1 MPPEGLHWLERSEIL
16 SFEEIS
22 RLARLLVERFGVDAI
37 RLTGGEP
44 TVRANLEE
52 LVAMLSGL
60 GTDLALTT
68 NGASLGL
75 LAEKLAAAGLRRVN
89 VSLDSL
95 RPERFREMTLRD
107 ELPKVLDGIAAA
119 KAAGLHPVKV
129 NMVVMRGV
137 NEDELLDFAEFGRSE
152 DVEVRFIEFMPLDA
166 DESWE
171 DRSVVSQDEI
181 LACIGSVHPLE
192 PVASG
197 SAPAGRFRYRDG
209 GGTIGVVA
217 SVTRSFCSTC
227 DRMRITADGMFRNC
241 LFALEEVDLK
251 TALRSGDDDD
261 ALAELIRSGVASK
274 GPGHSIGMPTFIRPA
289 RSMSQIG
296 G

>member
-1 MPPEGLHWLERSEIL
+1 MPPEGLNWLERSEIL

-68 NGASLGL
+68 NGVSLGL

-95 RPERFREMTLRD
+95 CPERFLEMTLRD
-107 ELPKVLDGIAAA
+107 ELAKVLDGIAAA

-129 NMVVMRGV
+129 NMVVMKGV
-137 NEDELLDFAEFGRSE
+137 NDDELLDFAEFGRSE
-152 DVEVRFIEFMPLDA
+152 DVEVR
-166 DESWE
+166 S
-171 DRSVVSQDEI
+171 
-181 LACIGSVHPLE
+181 
-192 PVASG
+192 
-197 SAPAGRFRYRDG
+197 
-209 GGTIGVVA
+209 
-217 SVTRSFCSTC
+217 
-227 DRMRITADGMFRNC
+227 
-241 LFALEEVDLK
+241 
-251 TALRSGDDDD
+251 
-261 ALAELIRSGVASK
+261 
-274 GPGHSIGMPTFIRPA
+274 
-289 RSMSQIG
+289 
-296 G
+296 